1 MRQNIQ
7 PIIDPVRQLTTTRK
21 NHKRVLQLDVQ
32 GTPQAWISLQ
42 QAAVCIATDAVAWT
56 EGHSPL
62 TVFRGG
68 YNSSLGRRSE
78 IEIHP
83 IIAMKG
89 YSRIN
94 LFDVTPALTRAKLA
108 RRDRY
113 TCAYCAMQ
121 FAEADLQC
129 EHIFPQSRG
138 GAWSWMNL
146 VAACGACNLRK
157 ANRTPEEARMPLQYL
172 PYVPSRFEDFLL
184 DGRNIR
190 ADVHQ
195 WLASR
200 LPKGS
205 RLN

>member
-1 MRQNIQ
+1 MRPEIRS
-7 PIIDPVRQLTTTRK
+7 VSQLTTPSIQQ
-21 NHKRVLQLDVQ
+21 KRVLQLDVQ
-32 GTPQAWISLQ
+32 GTPQAWISIQ
-42 QAAVCIATDAVAWT
+42 QAAVCVAADAIAWT
-56 EGHSPL
+56 EGASPL
-62 TVFRGG
+62 MVMRGG
-68 YNSSLGRRSE
+68 FNARTGRRSE
-78 IEIHP
+78 LEIHP
-83 IIAMKG
+83 IMAMRG

-94 LFDVTPALTRAKLA
+94 LFDVTPVLTRAKLA

-121 FAEADLQC
+121 FVEANLQC
-129 EHIFPQSRG
+129 EHIFPESRG
-138 GAWSWMNL
+138 GAWSWMNM

-157 ANRTPEEARMPLQYL
+157 SNRTPEEAGMPLQFL

-184 DGRNIR
+184 EGRNIR